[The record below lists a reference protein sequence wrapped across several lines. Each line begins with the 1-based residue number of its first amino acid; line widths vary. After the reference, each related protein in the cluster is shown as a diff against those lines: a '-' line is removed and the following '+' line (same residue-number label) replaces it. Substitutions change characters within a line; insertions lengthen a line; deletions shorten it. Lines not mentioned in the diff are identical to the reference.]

1 MNPATHFL
9 VGWAVANGGKLER
22 KDRALVAVAGV
33 IPDADGFGMVTDAV
47 TKNWEEPLEW
57 WGAYHHILG
66 HNLTFAVV
74 YCAAAFGLAT
84 RRWVTALLA
93 FVAFH
98 LHILGDL
105 IGGRGPDGDQWP
117 MYYLWPFTKSVEL
130 VWSGQWELNA
140 WPNFAVTGVLLV
152 ITFYLAWKRGYSP
165 VGIVSVRAD
174 EAFVATLRARVPLKD
189 EEGGGE

>member
-9 VGWAVANGGKLER
+9 VGWTVANGGKLER

-93 FVAFH
+93 FACMVPAGEAVPP
-98 LHILGDL
+98 LSWTVIL
-105 IGGRGPDGDQWP
+105 
-117 MYYLWPFTKSVEL
+117 E
-130 VWSGQWELNA
+130 
-140 WPNFAVTGVLLV
+140 
-152 ITFYLAWKRGYSP
+152 
-165 VGIVSVRAD
+165 VSSR
-174 EAFVATLRARVPLKD
+174 R
-189 EEGGGE
+189 